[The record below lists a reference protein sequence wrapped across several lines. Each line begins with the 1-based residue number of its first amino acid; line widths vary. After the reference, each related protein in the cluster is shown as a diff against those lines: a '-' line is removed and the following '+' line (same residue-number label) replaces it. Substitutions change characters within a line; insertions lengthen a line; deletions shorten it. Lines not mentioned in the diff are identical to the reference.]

1 MAKKKKN
8 IPQYGTVTRKGV
20 LYYRTRILDAD
31 GKQVSLYG
39 TTCEELY
46 DKEQEAR
53 RQVAEII
60 FHREH
65 PTVAEYCEKWLLMQS
80 AKVSPATL
88 KGYASNMKNYI
99 IKPLGDMY
107 MEEVTADDIRLA
119 LIPLSNKSES
129 LHNTVNMLLKCIF
142 YSAERSQLLEYNP
155 CEGISAKGG
164 KPTQKKDSL
173 TDQQVEVLLE
183 TVKGLPPYLFTMIGL
198 YAGLRRE
205 EALALQWDCVFLD
218 APTPYISVRRAWRSE
233 HNRPVISTTLK
244 TKAARRDIPIPKCL
258 VNCLR
263 EAKAASKSEYVIAD
277 SEGQPLSYS
286 QFKRVWQYIVVRST
300 KERTYYKYVNGQSIK
315 YTVQPSLGGH
325 QKNNPNIVYS
335 LDFDV
340 TPHLL
345 RHTYITNLLY
355 AGVDPKTVQY
365 LAGHENSKTTMDIYA
380 RVKYN
385 PIFDSCEETKVPQ
398 PLKNTGVAALF
409 ALYLKYSN
417 VLSLLT
423 FLLNLFHFTFGNKL
437 IICAKTTC
445 FVKFVRDLLAFI
457 HRHKALFLYIGKIH
471 APQYVQQLFRSTGSF

>member
-1 MAKKKKN
+1 
-8 IPQYGTVTRKGV
+8 
-20 LYYRTRILDAD
+20 
-31 GKQVSLYG
+31 
-39 TTCEELY
+39 
-46 DKEQEAR
+46 
-53 RQVAEII
+53 
-60 FHREH
+60 
-65 PTVAEYCEKWLLMQS
+65 
-80 AKVSPATL
+80 
-88 KGYASNMKNYI
+88 MKNYI

-155 CEGISAKGG
+155 CEEISARGG
-164 KPTQKKDSL
+164 KPTQKKDAL

-198 YAGLRRE
+198 YSGLRRE

-218 APTPYISVRRAWRSE
+218 VPTPYISVRRAWRAE

-286 QFKRVWQYIVVRST
+286 QFKRVWQYIVVRSA

-335 LDFDV
+335 LDFEV

-385 PIFDSCEETKVPQ
+385 KPEQLVDVVNSAFHQAVP
-398 PLKNTGVAALF
+398 
-409 ALYLKYSN
+409 S
-417 VLSLLT
+417 
-423 FLLNLFHFTFGNKL
+423 
-437 IICAKTTC
+437 
-445 FVKFVRDLLAFI
+445 
-457 HRHKALFLYIGKIH
+457 
-471 APQYVQQLFRSTGSF
+471 